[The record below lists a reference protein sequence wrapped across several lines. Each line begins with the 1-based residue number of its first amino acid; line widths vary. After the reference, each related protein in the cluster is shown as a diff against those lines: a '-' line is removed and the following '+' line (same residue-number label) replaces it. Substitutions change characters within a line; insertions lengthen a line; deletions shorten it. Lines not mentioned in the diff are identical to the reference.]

1 MSKTKMTKAEAEALG
16 IDLDN
21 INPNGLPENISPVIK
36 ADLIERWKSQQEKA
50 GEKVGAADLP
60 DATYRQNERVRER
73 EAAKAEDTGN
83 RQSDAVNK

>member
-1 MSKTKMTKAEAEALG
+1 MSKTKMTKADAEALG

-60 DATYRQNERVRER
+60 DATYRANQRVRER
-73 EAAKAEDTGN
+73 EDAKVEDTGN

>member
-50 GEKVGAADLP
+50 GEKVGVMDLP
-60 DATYRQNERVRER
+60 DPTYRANQRVRER
-73 EAAKAEDTGN
+73 KDAKAEDAGN